1 MAISA
6 VSFFNI
12 FHWGAERAS
21 HPTIIQFLRTVC
33 LVSLWGPHFGETII
47 FQKSVRVNITQ
58 SPGWGETLQHGLR
71 ILIVLLHDVADVLD
85 ALESVFEE
93 LVQSLEGQRVT
104 GWRGL

>member
-1 MAISA
+1 M
-6 VSFFNI
+6 
-12 FHWGAERAS
+12 
-21 HPTIIQFLRTVC
+21 
-33 LVSLWGPHFGETII
+33 
-47 FQKSVRVNITQ
+47 
-58 SPGWGETLQHGLR
+58 QHGLR